1 MEDNQIVGQSSPS
14 EVREIDI
21 TNIFNTQEMKEK
33 LFTQVMYGNWDI
45 VVAIY
50 NERDDV
56 RYAKITRSKETAV
69 HIAISDNKI
78 DVAKRLLELVDANKI
93 KDMKNE
99 RGNNPLHVA
108 AALGQ
113 EEMCTFI
120 TKKDPKLVH
129 ERNED
134 GETPLFLAAL
144 HGKKG
149 TFYALHKC
157 HKKELHIVYDII
169 HCKRNVDGNS
179 ILHVAILGEYFE
191 LAFQIAHWYPDLCK
205 YKNETGHSPLQL
217 LANNPSAF
225 RSGWHLGPLD
235 NFIYASLMVEHLKL
249 ESPSDLVMEK
259 NESPISDR
267 VPENYRTCFDLLEI
281 IRMAPRLFAFH
292 PNPFKSCQEEEG
304 DVENLPRSSVSS
316 KKSKGK
322 DKHQDG
328 NQEMSCNANKQKEQD
343 KQPECEHKHLEGD
356 NTKKT
361 DDSKKDSADRN
372 GLPTFQLPFP
382 QNYFTFFKILEIVL
396 ELFLFIFGL
405 GFFKVKK
412 LRQKKRMH
420 TCAFQVM
427 QKLVSQA
434 NLWEYEE
441 TGSQPLDLKEIR
453 GGDKDAKVGALEISP
468 LNIPD
473 EVQPKMGGSAMNQDH
488 QVAAG
493 ASTSTGA
500 KKTEDANGKQEKSP
514 FLMASKMGVLEM
526 VEEILKCFPVAI
538 DDENQDKKNVVLLAA
553 ENRQPR
559 VYTFLQNKYSTK
571 ESVFQKVDKAG
582 NSAPHLAATFG
593 KYQPW
598 MIPGAALQ
606 MQWEIKWFEFINE
619 SMPRHFFTRL
629 NKEGKTPKEVFT
641 VQHTEL
647 IKAGGEWL
655 THTSESCS
663 VVAALI
669 ATVAFASAITVPGGV
684 KAGGEP
690 TFEGKPAFNLFAISS
705 LVALCFSTTAL
716 TMFLSILTSRYQVSD
731 FHYSLPTKLI
741 LGLTTLFVSI
751 ASMLVSFCAGH
762 FFVLSYQLKYGVF
775 LVYGITCLPVTLF
788 AIAQFP
794 LYLDLLKST
803 TTPVPKRSYEVVSI

>member
-14 EVREIDI
+14 EVREIDF
-21 TNIFNTQEMKEK
+21 TNILDTQEVKET
-33 LFTQVMYGNWDI
+33 LFTQVMYGNWDN
-45 VVAIY
+45 VEAIY
-50 NERDDV
+50 NDREDV
-56 RYAKITRSKETAV
+56 QYAKITRSKETAV

-78 DVAKRLLELVDANKI
+78 DVAKRLLERVDPNKI

-157 HKKELHIVYDII
+157 HKKELHIVHDII

-191 LAFQIAHWYPDLCK
+191 LAFRIAHWYPDLCK

-249 ESPSDLVMEK
+249 ESPSDLVMDK
-259 NESPISDR
+259 YKSPISDR

-281 IRMAPRLFAFH
+281 LRMAPRLFAFH
-292 PNPFKSCQEEEG
+292 PNPFRSCEEEEG
-304 DVENLPRSSVSS
+304 DVEKLTQSSASS
-316 KKSKGK
+316 KQSKGK

-343 KQPECEHKHLEGD
+343 KQPECEHKHLEDSTGENNKEEKSSESKSYKWLLLLQRPKSKQEEKSSD
-356 NTKKT
+356 SKSISCCPISLLRDKTKKT
-361 DDSKKDSADRN
+361 DDSKKD
-372 GLPTFQLPFP
+372 
-382 QNYFTFFKILEIVL
+382 K
-396 ELFLFIFGL
+396 
-405 GFFKVKK
+405 
-412 LRQKKRMH
+412 
-420 TCAFQVM
+420 
-427 QKLVSQA
+427 
-434 NLWEYEE
+434 

-500 KKTEDANGKQEKSP
+500 KKTEDANGK
-514 FLMASKMGVLEM
+514 
-526 VEEILKCFPVAI
+526 
-538 DDENQDKKNVVLLAA
+538 
-553 ENRQPR
+553 
-559 VYTFLQNKYSTK
+559 
-571 ESVFQKVDKAG
+571 
-582 NSAPHLAATFG
+582 
-593 KYQPW
+593 
-598 MIPGAALQ
+598 
-606 MQWEIKWFEFINE
+606 
-619 SMPRHFFTRL
+619 
-629 NKEGKTPKEVFT
+629 TPKEVFT

-690 TFEGKPAFNLFAISS
+690 TFEGEPAFNLFAISS
-705 LVALCFSTTAL
+705 LVALCFSTTVL

-741 LGLTTLFVSI
+741 LGLTSLFVSI